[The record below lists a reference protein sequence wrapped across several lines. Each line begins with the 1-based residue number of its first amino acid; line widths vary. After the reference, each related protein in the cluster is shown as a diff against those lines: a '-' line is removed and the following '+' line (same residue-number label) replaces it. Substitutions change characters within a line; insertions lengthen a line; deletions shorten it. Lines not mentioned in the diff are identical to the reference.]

1 MINTFTASTI
11 IRPDPRLIVSPLD
24 NEVVMMS
31 IERGNYYGLNPVAAQ
46 IWRMIGKGASIGEI
60 CDQLAMEYE
69 VTPEECSSEVVAF
82 ISKLLEERLVEI
94 LIDADS

>member
-1 MINTFTASTI
+1 MTNIFTASTI

-31 IERGNYYGLNPVAAQ
+31 IERGNYYGLNPVAAD
-46 IWRMIGKGASIGEI
+46 IWRIIGKGVSIGGI
-60 CDQLAMEYE
+60 CDQLATEYE
-69 VTPEECSSEVVAF
+69 VTPEECTSEVMAF

-94 LIDADS
+94 QMDVDS